1 MKKLGVLIN
10 QGRPKAGEAH
20 DRLLAK
26 AAAIGMEVR
35 ICPASS
41 EETPEEN
48 QAIKEMVSET
58 DVLVAMGGDGTLLRA
73 ARALG
78 DLPKPIIGVNI
89 GSLGFMTSV
98 SLDDLERAL
107 DCLHEDNFT
116 TTSRSIMEAHVRHD
130 GTEGKRAYRALNDVV
145 LHSGA
150 SSRVITLEVAIND
163 QVVTSYVCDGL
174 IVSTPTGSTGHAL
187 SAGGPIMVPGTSA
200 FLMALICPH
209 TLSSRPMAVPDDS
222 EITILVQESAGELVM
237 TFDGQRAQPV
247 VQGDTVCLRR
257 SANDIRLIHLPG
269 YDYFEVLR
277 QKLHWR
283 GANI

>member
-10 QGRPKAGEAH
+10 QGRPKASEAH
-20 DRLLAK
+20 DRLLAR
-26 AAAIGMEVR
+26 AGELGMEVR

-48 QAIKEMVSET
+48 QAIKEMVAET

-78 DLPKPIIGVNI
+78 ELQKPIIGVNI

-98 SLDDLERAL
+98 ALDDLERAL
-107 DCLHEDNFT
+107 DCLHEDNYT
-116 TTSRSIMEAHVRHD
+116 TTSRSIIDAHVWHD
-130 GTEGKRAYRALNDVV
+130 GQECPRGYRALNDVV

-150 SSRVITLEVAIND
+150 SSRVITLQVEIND
-163 QVVTSYVCDGL
+163 QIVTSYVCDGL

-187 SAGGPIMVPGTSA
+187 SAGGPIMVPGTPA

-209 TLSSRPMAVPDDS
+209 TLSSRPMAIPDDS
-222 EITILVQESAGELVM
+222 VITILVQECSGELVM

-247 VQGDTVCLRR
+247 LQGDVVKLTR
-257 SANDIRLIHLPG
+257 SESDIRLIHLPG
-269 YDYFEVLR
+269 YDYYEVLR